1 MSELTGF
8 GLVYEQILVKRSY
21 LLAWQE
27 LTAHTPYLIAAVK
40 KFESFGSDGPY
51 CKFLF
56 PNDQLKEFQQNSIC
70 IFISIAFEVA
80 YMEGKTSLK
89 NYEGV
94 TNTNLNTQI
103 TQKCRE
109 IIEIF
114 SGAETHQV
122 HDIKSEILHDPVS
135 ESKQK
140 TALTTGISYTDNTDR
155 LTIKDPN

>member
-1 MSELTGF
+1 M
-8 GLVYEQILVKRSY
+8 
-21 LLAWQE
+21 
-27 LTAHTPYLIAAVK
+27 K
-40 KFESFGSDGPY
+40 KFESFGPDGPY

-56 PNDQLKEFQQNSIC
+56 PNDQLKEFQQNSIG

-122 HDIKSEILHDPVS
+122 HDIMSEILHDPVS